1 MTPTDFN
8 LFRQIQAE
16 RDRVSSLGEILHV
29 WILENVAK
37 TRRGR
42 GIKAA
47 DLRALRAAVALFEL
61 DIYDGEIRRVFN
73 TVQAWQTMPQPIAG
87 GMAMRAICAGL
98 LRWAALLAQWSQ
110 NEQTPESDR
119 LTFNARACAMRELAT
134 RFNCSGCQM
143 LTQAGIL

>member
-16 RDRVSSLGEILHV
+16 RERISGLGEILHA
-29 WILENVAK
+29 WILENVARSRK
-37 TRRGR
+37 PGKIT
-42 GIKAA
+42 AA
-47 DLRALRAAVALFEL
+47 DLRALRAAVVLFEL

-87 GMAMRAICAGL
+87 GMAMRAICAAL
-98 LRWAALLAQWSQ
+98 LRWASLLNTWAQ
-110 NEQTPESDR
+110 NGQTPGSDR
-119 LTFNARACAMRELAT
+119 LAFNARACAMRELAT